1 MGGNTVQNIIL
12 NEDQILQKIK
22 RMAYE
27 IFERN
32 FGEKRLTV
40 VGIFEQGY
48 HLAELLT
55 EELKIIAPFE
65 VKLAKMELNKQDP
78 VNSNIHMDIDEQELN
93 GFPVLLV
100 DDVLN
105 TGKTMAYCLKPFL
118 NRDISKLEIAV
129 LVNRSHKQFPISANY
144 QGYELATTINEHI
157 EVVLEPKKKYAFLR

>member
-1 MGGNTVQNIIL
+1 MGKDVRNIIL
-12 NEDQILQKIK
+12 DEAQILQKIK

-27 IFERN
+27 IFERHFN
-32 FGEKRLTV
+32 EKNLIV

-55 EELKIIAPFE
+55 EELSSIAPFKVIL
-65 VKLAKMELNKQDP
+65 VKMQIDKQNP
-78 VNSNIHMDIDEQELN
+78 VNSEVTLDIEKEKFD
-93 GFPVLLV
+93 GAPVLLV

-105 TGKTMAYCLKPFL
+105 TGKTMAYCLRPFL
-118 NRDISKLEIAV
+118 NRDIDGLEIAV

-157 EVVLEPKKKYAFLR
+157 EVVLDHKKKYAFLR